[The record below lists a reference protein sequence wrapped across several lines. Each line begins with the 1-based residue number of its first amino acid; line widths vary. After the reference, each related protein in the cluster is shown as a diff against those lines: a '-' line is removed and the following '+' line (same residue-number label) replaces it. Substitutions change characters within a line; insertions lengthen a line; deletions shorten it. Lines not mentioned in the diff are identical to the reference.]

1 MGAIGAHLGEQVLLQ
16 NMKRRQDLN
25 GLAGTVVSVWSS
37 EPCRDAV
44 PDTTHFDTG
53 SNCFF
58 LFTPEFFGSDDSC
71 CYVYCA

>member
-1 MGAIGAHLGEQVLLQ
+1 MGAIGADLGEQVLLQ

-44 PDTTHFDTG
+44 PDTTHF
-53 SNCFF
+53 
-58 LFTPEFFGSDDSC
+58 
-71 CYVYCA
+71 